1 MLNLNNLTMNLD
13 MNLLTTLSK
22 NTKIDNYNDYNI
34 NHYDSN
40 YNMNKSEKNNIDDI
54 DNINIDD
61 IENLDNLDN
70 LDCSKFFNDIYN
82 NIMTNDNTI
91 RLSKC
96 TRCDSDDFIEDY
108 TNGII
113 ICTCGQVINN
123 LYDSTN
129 DVRQYEDDNKQENKR
144 HNKVTN
150 ELLPQ
155 SSLGAKLPY
164 NIKGNLHKIQ
174 SWSAMPYK
182 ERSLNNDFKIINLVC
197 EKLNLSKNIQNSANI
212 YYAAAKSCKH
222 QDGENEGK
230 NIITR
235 GKNNKGIQGGCIWI
249 SCKKY
254 NIPVLSKDISE
265 NFNLTIKELNK
276 GIKSL
281 KRLLEIK
288 NMSVQ
293 LNVIGSEEYVRKYCT
308 TLNVKTEY
316 MEQSIQIAKN
326 IDKLNIITEHTQ
338 FSIAAT
344 SVLIM
349 AELNSITNVTKKSL
363 KEMFGVSNVTI
374 SKTYKKLEKIKHI
387 LIDNNKVN
395 KLVEKIKKLNDEQEL
410 TNDIKLRMEKFNID
424 LKNNEKITNKQ
435 IDSDLESNK
444 SDKSD
449 NNKLKIL
456 IKNKKDIKIPL
467 KKINK
472 K

>member
-1 MLNLNNLTMNLD
+1 MLNLNNLTMNLSESS
-13 MNLLTTLSK
+13 NY

-40 YNMNKSEKNNIDDI
+40 YNMNKSEDNNIDDL

-70 LDCSKFFNDIYN
+70 LDCSKFFSDIYN
-82 NIMTNDNTI
+82 NIMTNGDTI

-96 TRCDSDDFIEDY
+96 SRCDSDDFIEDY

-123 LYDSTN
+123 LFDTTN

-144 HNKVTN
+144 YNKVTN

-182 ERSLNNDFKIINLVC
+182 ERSLNNDFKIINSVC

-222 QDGENEGK
+222 QEGDNEGK

-254 NIPVLSKDISE
+254 NIPVLSKDIAE

-308 TLNVKTEY
+308 SLNVKTEY
-316 MEQSIQIAKN
+316 MDQAIQIAKN

-387 LIDNNKVN
+387 LIDDNKVN
-395 KLVEKIKKLNDEQEL
+395 KLVDKIKTLNEEQEL
-410 TNDIKLRMEKFNID
+410 TNDIKIRMEKFNIN
-424 LKNNEKITNKQ
+424 LKHNEKITNKQ
-435 IDSDLESNK
+435 IDDSDLESNK
-444 SDKSD
+444 SEKSD
-449 NNKLKIL
+449 DNKKLKI
-456 IKNKKDIKIPL
+456 IVKNKKDIKMPL